1 MADDLQRV
9 QTEYIIAV
17 LHINFSV
24 LIDHK
29 LPAVIAFYNVA
40 GFASV
45 FTVRVAKLFAPV
57 IILER
62 PPVTVIFF
70 SVH

>member
-1 MADDLQRV
+1 MADTVRGARAHNLQRV

-40 GFASV
+40 GSHQ
-45 FTVRVAKLFAPV
+45 
-57 IILER
+57 
-62 PPVTVIFF
+62 F
-70 SVH
+70 SPSGSQNFLHQLSFWNGLQ